1 MKFVLIKL
9 LVKNRSGRLVIV
21 KFKIILG
28 FIILTVFCYQIT
40 ESFPNADTFPY
51 KLTESDDVPPGFELV
66 NTFNES
72 LYVLEQN
79 WKTPSDPAG
88 LTILS
93 VVDYNTS
100 SLAKTTIQLGG
111 LFAGDPVDIN
121 GADRTANVSFFVSTI
136 MAQKGSYIASCAI
149 LSSSAADVITLLEAQ
164 IAILPSSSGGG
175 ISGFT
180 IIFSILSIGTLVLIY
195 KKAKRF

>member
-72 LYVLEQN
+72 LY
-79 WKTPSDPAG
+79 
-88 LTILS
+88 
-93 VVDYNTS
+93 VDYNTS